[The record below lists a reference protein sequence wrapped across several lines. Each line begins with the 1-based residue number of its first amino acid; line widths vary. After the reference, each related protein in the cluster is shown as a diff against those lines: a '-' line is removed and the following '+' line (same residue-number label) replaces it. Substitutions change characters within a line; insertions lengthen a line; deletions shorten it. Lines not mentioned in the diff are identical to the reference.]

1 MPQSAPGKSHR
12 AGISIKKLMRMFPDE
27 DTARAWLE
35 KQIWPE
41 GPYCSYCGSHNVQRG
56 IKHATMTHRCR
67 DCPNR
72 PQFSFKTGTVMKG
85 TKLA

>member
-41 GPYCSYCGSHNVQRG
+41 GPYCPHCGSHNVQRG

-72 PQFSFKTGTVMKG
+72 P
-85 TKLA
+85 